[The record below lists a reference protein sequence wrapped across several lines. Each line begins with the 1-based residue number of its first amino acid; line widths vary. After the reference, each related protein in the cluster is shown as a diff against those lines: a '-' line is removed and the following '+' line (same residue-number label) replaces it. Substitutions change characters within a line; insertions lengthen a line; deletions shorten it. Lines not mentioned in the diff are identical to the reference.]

1 MDEAY
6 AYIPGFP
13 DASLRRALTLTDIIP
28 VILCYYVHAVLA
40 IVPNTYWLRVALL
53 PVTEWFVWNAAV
65 TLDFSKYLAST
76 LGLENPVRV
85 SFLNMA
91 FDVSVSSSTFPVSCL
106 TQAAGSSLLSACS
119 VGHRTQVYRMDAHH
133 R

>member
-13 DASLRRALTLTDIIP
+13 DASLRRALTLTDIAP

-40 IVPNTYWLRVALL
+40 IVPNTYWFRVALL

-65 TLDFSKYLAST
+65 TLDFSKYLAGT
-76 LGLENPVRV
+76 LGIENPVRV

-91 FDVSVSSSTFPVSCL
+91 FDVSVSPV
-106 TQAAGSSLLSACS
+106 QNSLFR
-119 VGHRTQVYRMDAHH
+119 V
-133 R
+133 

>member
-6 AYIPGFP
+6 AYLPGFP
-13 DASLRRALTLTDIIP
+13 DASLRRALTLTDIVP

-53 PVTEWFVWNAAV
+53 PVTEWFVWNVAV

-91 FDVSVSSSTFPVSCL
+91 FDVSVSPV
-106 TQAAGSSLLSACS
+106 QNSLFLA
-119 VGHRTQVYRMDAHH
+119 
-133 R
+133 

>member
-13 DASLRRALTLTDIIP
+13 DASLRRALTLTDIVP

-65 TLDFSKYLAST
+65 TLDFSKYLAGT

-91 FDVSVSSSTFPVSCL
+91 FDVSVSPV
-106 TQAAGSSLLSACS
+106 QNSLFL
-119 VGHRTQVYRMDAHH
+119 V
-133 R
+133 